1 MTADTITTS
10 DGRTVPLDGLEQAAN
25 LQPRSANASWL
36 SKHGLAP
43 VIQFDRETCLALVA
57 EVRRLRERVAE
68 LEAEN
73 AKLRTLLVKH
83 QWADSDLRGRPQ
95 CPSCCGVAEDEG
107 HYSDCEIAAAIRG
120 TSNGEQQ
127 S

>member
-1 MTADTITTS
+1 MTPDTITTE

-57 EVRRLRERVAE
+57 EVRRLRDE
-68 LEAEN
+68 LERAEMVVN
-73 AKLRTLLVKH
+73 GLANGMIT
-83 QWADSDLRGRPQ
+83 A
-95 CPSCCGVAEDEG
+95 AMEG
-107 HYSDCEIAAAIRG
+107 EHPHE
-120 TSNGEQQ
+120 
-127 S
+127 